1 MNRSFLQAC
10 EQGDFAHVRETL
22 LSHVMKEVVPADS
35 CNVLNSAYPYRQDQ
49 YSPLVLASLNGHVEI
64 VKLLLDFGAS
74 ITYRSPAGRTR
85 QWTMA
90 VHEAA
95 EEGHTDVLRVLL
107 QHDEMNQ
114 KEISNVPIGQMGIT
128 PLYLAA
134 VHGHAEAVEILLLA
148 GAENYSRPTD
158 ATSSPPTLVVKGSAT
173 DPCKSPVSPSSSGR
187 LVDTPLLVACTYGHD
202 EIVRLLLRNGT
213 HNINDCDSSGRTPLF
228 IAVKVRNAGIVRQL
242 LRAGADVDRAEHH
255 FANTPLH
262 EAVKR
267 ERLDLVQELLAGGAG
282 LLENHLA
289 ETPLFMAIEKGN
301 LAIVR
306 TIVEARRDQAL
317 MLHPERSRSVTLH
330 PLYNDN
336 ESTTQQRGP
345 LHYACSFL
353 NSINLDMVKLL
364 HDMGAPINQQDP
376 AYLGATPLLI
386 CSRCDRSACSS
397 GRCKAKVAE
406 YLIQR
411 GANVY
416 LTDTH
421 GRTPLHRA
429 AQSGCE
435 TMVQLLLRTR
445 AKHKLDQPDLNHCA
459 TPLHFAVQGYS
470 SRGSARVVE
479 LLAEKGANVNNQ
491 DKNGMT
497 PLHIASRSGA
507 VDIVRVLLE
516 REAQVDMTSY
526 DGKTPLHVAVQAGH
540 LNVVRLVVEYSK
552 RIDQNDVRGW
562 TPLAIACAHG
572 NAAIVHALMEVHV
585 AGERGSIDHI
595 RRLLLHTGISN
606 N

>member
-1 MNRSFLQAC
+1 MSRSFLQAC
-10 EQGDFAHVRETL
+10 DQGDFAHVRETL
-22 LSHVMKEVVPADS
+22 LSFVSTDIETG
-35 CNVLNSAYPYRQDQ
+35 NFLNSAYPYRQDR

-74 ITYRSPAGRTR
+74 VIYRSPAGRTR
-85 QWTMA
+85 QGTMA
-90 VHEAA
+90 LHEAA
-95 EEGHTDVLRVLL
+95 EAGHTDVLRVLL
-107 QHDEMNQ
+107 QQNEKSQ
-114 KEISNVPIGQMGIT
+114 KEIANIPIGYMGIT

-134 VHGHAEAVEILLLA
+134 AHGHAEAVEVLLSV
-148 GAENYSRPTD
+148 GAENYSRPVE
-158 ATSSPPTLVVKGSAT
+158 ATSLVVSDAGTK
-173 DPCKSPVSPSSSGR
+173 PCNLSPSFSSSGR

-202 EIVRLLLRNGT
+202 EVVRLLLRNST
-213 HNINDCDSSGRTPLF
+213 HNINDCDSAGRTPLF

-255 FANTPLH
+255 FANTALH

-301 LAIVR
+301 LAVVR
-306 TIVEARRDQAL
+306 TIVQARRDQAL
-317 MLHPERSRSVTLH
+317 MLHPERSRPVTPH

-336 ESTTQQRGP
+336 KSPNQQRGP

-445 AKHKLDQPDLNHCA
+445 AKHKLDQPDLNHHA

-479 LLAEKGANVNNQ
+479 LLAEKGANVNHQ
-491 DKNGMT
+491 DKNGMS

-507 VDIVRVLLE
+507 VDIVSVLLE
-516 REAQVDMTSY
+516 RKAQVDMSSS

-540 LNVVRLVVEYSK
+540 LNVVRLLVAHST

-585 AGERGSIDHI
+585 AGERGSVDHV
-595 RRLLLHTGISN
+595 RRLLLHTVT
-606 N
+606 